1 MNSVEQSLTRI
12 GVFYDGGFFS
22 HISNYYL
29 YQHDRRARI
38 SISGLHQFIR
48 SEVAKQEGVE
58 TKYCQIVDAHYFR
71 GRLSAAQ
78 AKERGEDFLLH
89 ERRWD
94 EILMREGVVTHYLP
108 LGPEG
113 EKGIDVWLALEAFEL
128 AVYKRFSVSVLV
140 AGDGDY
146 VPLVRKLNTVGTR
159 VMLLAWDFEYADPS
173 GRKYVTRT
181 SQSLINEVTY
191 PVVMSDE
198 IESRGRK
205 KDGAISGLFVPKRED
220 AIGVAHKASSTQE
233 PPPVAPNFAQDAQ
246 AAVVSRPATSDVP
259 QRGAI
264 LSLFEGYGFVRPDD
278 GRPGLFF
285 HRSALQ
291 GSLFADLRDG
301 QAVEFV
307 EGTNDRGPCAITVRR
322 LG

>member
-29 YQHDRRARI
+29 YQHDRKARI

-48 SEVAKQEGVE
+48 NEVARQEGVDM
-58 TKYCQIVDAHYFR
+58 KYCQIVDAHYFR
-71 GRLSAAQ
+71 GRLSAMQ

-108 LGPEG
+108 MGAEG

-159 VMLLAWDFEYADPS
+159 VMLLAWDFEYADPA
-173 GRKYVTRT
+173 GRKYVTKT
-181 SQSLINEVTY
+181 SQGLINEVTY
-191 PVVMSDE
+191 PVMMSDE

-205 KDGAISGLFVPKRED
+205 KDAAISGLFVPRRDDPAAPGARPLLPAD
-220 AIGVAHKASSTQE
+220 ASVGEKVPAPEAGMTAS
-233 PPPVAPNFAQDAQ
+233 APLDGA
-246 AAVVSRPATSDVP
+246 
-259 QRGAI
+259 QRGTI
-264 LSLFEGYGFVRPDD
+264 MSLFEGYGFVKPED
-278 GRPGLFF
+278 GRAGLFF
-285 HRSALQ
+285 HRSTLQ
-291 GSLFADLRDG
+291 GALFSSLREGD
-301 QAVEFV
+301 QVEFT
-307 EGTNDRGPCAITVRR
+307 EGTNDRGPCATAVR
-322 LG
+322 LVE